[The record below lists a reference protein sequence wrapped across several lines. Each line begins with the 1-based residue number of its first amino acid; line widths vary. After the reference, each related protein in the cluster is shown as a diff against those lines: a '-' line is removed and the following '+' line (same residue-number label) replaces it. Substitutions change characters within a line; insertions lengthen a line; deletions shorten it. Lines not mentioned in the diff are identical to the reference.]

1 MTEKANS
8 SIDSQEISPHHPNV
22 PSCQTLCEESIG
34 VQDHNIVVENK
45 NETQSKH
52 GQILKVDQGTKS
64 DPAHFFVD
72 VPCIEDQHKYQVW
85 KSKTSSKPI
94 SSLAESKETKSSS
107 R

>member
-1 MTEKANS
+1 MPFK
-8 SIDSQEISPHHPNV
+8 I
-22 PSCQTLCEESIG
+22 CQTLYEESIR
-34 VQDHNIVVENK
+34 VQDNNLVVENK

-52 GQILKVDQGTKS
+52 GQFLELEQGTKS

-72 VPCIEDQHKYQVW
+72 VPCIEDEHKYQVW

-94 SSLAESKETKSSS
+94 SSLAESKETKSSN